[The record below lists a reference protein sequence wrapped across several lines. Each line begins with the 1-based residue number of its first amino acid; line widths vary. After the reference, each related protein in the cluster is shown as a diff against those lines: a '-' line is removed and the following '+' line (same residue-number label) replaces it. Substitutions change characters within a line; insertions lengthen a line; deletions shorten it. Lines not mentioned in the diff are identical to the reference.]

1 MKSIELGVI
10 TSVHDDGY
18 GLGRSYTNQ
27 AFQKPGRA
35 NAARQCN
42 DHRATSSPVQK
53 RTRRSSSVIN
63 PIKAIPKRPIVA
75 TPASAPGVS
84 RLLLESSTARPR
96 PRSPLTHSAIA
107 APSKASVLETLI
119 AAKR

>member
-18 GLGRSYTNQ
+18 RLGRSNSYQ
-27 AFQKPGRA
+27 PFQEAGGA
-35 NAARQCN
+35 DAARQCN
-42 DHRATSSPVQK
+42 DHRATSSPAQK
-53 RTRRSSSVIN
+53 RTRRSSRVIN
-63 PIKAIPKRPIVA
+63 PIVA
-75 TPASAPGVS
+75 TPARAPGVS
-84 RLLLESSTARPR
+84 RLLLERSTARPR

-119 AAKR
+119 AA